1 MLCSHSPSEETI
13 NQGHKTAIP
22 STHALICDE
31 LKDPG
36 IPLKGGTIIVCV
48 EKVSVTEQ
56 ITSMACTR
64 IKLVKL
70 MSLWYI
76 GCRAVSQ
83 I

>member
-13 NQGHKTAIP
+13 NRGHKTAIP

-56 ITSMACTR
+56 ITSMHENQTR
-64 IKLVKL
+64 KIDVPVVHRL
-70 MSLWYI
+70 
-76 GCRAVSQ
+76 
-83 I
+83 